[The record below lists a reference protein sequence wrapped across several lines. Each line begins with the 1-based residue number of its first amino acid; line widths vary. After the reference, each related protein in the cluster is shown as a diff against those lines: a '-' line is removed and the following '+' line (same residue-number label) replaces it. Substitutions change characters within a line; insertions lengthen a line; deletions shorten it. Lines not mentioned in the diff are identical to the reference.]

1 MNFSGYD
8 DDPSSRFLGAASFRP
23 TSSIRLRSDVIA
35 SGCSSRAHAVYS
47 HRAMLPRVVLEPS
60 SGPPHSALTGPPV
73 RHANCSDYCST
84 RYSAFENDAFEIQ
97 SEGFG
102 AIAHCASLP
111 FSEAIRLQEFSRI
124 EVESGLPR
132 SVFLERMVRQPT
144 RRDSKCVPQ

>member
-8 DDPSSRFLGAASFRP
+8 AEPDSRFSGAASLR
-23 TSSIRLRSDVIA
+23 TVTSIRCRSDVI
-35 SGCSSRAHAVYS
+35 SHDCSSRAHAVS
-47 HRAMLPRVVLEPS
+47 KHRATPPLTILETP
-60 SGPPHSALTGPPV
+60 SGPLSSALTTPPV
-73 RHANCSDYCST
+73 RHANCSDSDYHSH
-84 RYSAFENDAFEIQ
+84 SAFELDAFEIQ

-132 SVFLERMVRQPT
+132 SVFLERIVRQPT

>member
-8 DDPSSRFLGAASFRP
+8 DEPSSRFLGAASFRP

-73 RHANCSDYCST
+73 RHANCSNYCST

-102 AIAHCASLP
+102 AENLKPPPEVKPAPSKRRRRTGSHAHDGNVVAGPWDTAS
-111 FSEAIRLQEFSRI
+111 
-124 EVESGLPR
+124 
-132 SVFLERMVRQPT
+132 
-144 RRDSKCVPQ
+144 